1 MAVKPL
7 WRNGCQAFMAQGCQ
21 AFLILLKNITDRAHG
36 SFQNILIPNDNPLP
50 NLMVG
55 VCLVLALAVNLMFPI
70 DFFLFCA
77 CG

>member
-1 MAVKPL
+1 
-7 WRNGCQAFMAQGCQ
+7 
-21 AFLILLKNITDRAHG
+21 LLKNITDRAHG

-55 VCLVLALAVNLMFPI
+55 VCLVLALAVNLRRPGRKLVPPLIIKVKYGALLVALMFPI